1 MSAVV
6 IDGAVVH
13 YETWGRGPPLLLV
26 HGWLGSWRYWMNTME
41 ALSSD
46 FRAYALDLWGF
57 GDSAKDKSRY
67 SITSYARL
75 LQDFMEHM
83 GMDGAA
89 FVGHSVG
96 GAVAMVLAAR
106 HPELVHRL
114 VSVSVPV
121 RANAIS
127 GKLRSFSNT
136 LASQVVLKQDPGWVK
151 RLLALAKVNHETVAS
166 ETLKTD
172 PEAISESMRSLA
184 SLDLAGELRR
194 VQCPQLAILGRND
207 PLIDP
212 AEALLFDAL
221 GERSRSITMEQP
233 GHFPMLEEA
242 PAFHRLLRDFLLDAE
257 HLEDLRV
264 KEMWHRR
271 IR

>member
-1 MSAVV
+1 MSAII

-13 YETWGRGPPLLLV
+13 YETWGRGPPLILV
-26 HGWLGSWRYWMNTME
+26 HGWLGSWRYWMSTME

-46 FRAYALDLWGF
+46 YRAYALDLWGF

-67 SITSYARL
+67 SVVGYARL
-75 LQDFMEHM
+75 LQDFLEQM
-83 GMDGAA
+83 GMEGAS
-89 FVGHSVG
+89 FVGHALG

-106 HPELVHRL
+106 RPEMVHRL

-121 RANAIS
+121 QAHALS
-127 GKLRSFSNT
+127 GRLRSFSNA
-136 LASQVVLKQDPGWVK
+136 LASQLVLKQDPGWVK
-151 RLLALAKVNHETVAS
+151 RLLALAKASHDQVAN
-166 ETLKTD
+166 EALKTD
-172 PEAISESMRSLA
+172 PEAISESLRSLA
-184 SLDLAGELRR
+184 AIDLVEELRR
-194 VQCPQLAILGRND
+194 VRCPHLAVLGRND

-212 AEALLFDAL
+212 GEAALFDAL
-221 GERSRSITMEQP
+221 GGRSRSIVMEQP

-242 PAFHRLLRDFLLDAE
+242 PPFNRLLRDFLVDAE
-257 HLEDLRV
+257 QLEDLQV